1 MWRVICHWTGVVST
15 RILAGCRL
23 DALHALLDDR
33 HHQLLELGAGVVSLF
48 ELVDEGLNVLSLI
61 NCLHLLELSKKLM
74 GFRVSLIKLTV
85 VILEVFDSLMIGKAE
100 VRTRLSSDELS
111 HVRQFS
117 LHIDML

>member
-1 MWRVICHWTGVVST
+1 MWRVICHRTGVVST
-15 RILAGCRL
+15 RILGGCRL
-23 DALHALLDDR
+23 YTLHALLDDR

-48 ELVDEGLNVLSLI
+48 ELVDEGLDVLSLV
-61 NCLHLLELSKKLM
+61 NCLHVLELSKKLM
-74 GFRVSLIKLTV
+74 SFRVSLIKLTV

-111 HVRQFS
+111 HVCQFS